1 MCFKGSKNNQNSP
14 KTATGFSPF
23 SLVYGTKVIS
33 PVEVMTP
40 SLRVMQAQK
49 KGKEKEIFM
58 VERCED
64 LEGMDEK
71 REEV

>member
-1 MCFKGSKNNQNSP
+1 M
-14 KTATGFSPF
+14 
-23 SLVYGTKVIS
+23 IS

-64 LEGMDEK
+64 LEGTDEK
-71 REEV
+71 REEA